1 MSQQRS
7 ESQGTRNV
15 ELNIF
20 KSSPFSILEI
30 FQKITFLRNQKSI
43 FFKKYSLSPE
53 RSNFKWTFQSGV
65 CLPVGFRPY
74 TASCENLVPSG
85 GRTTLYEF
93 NFSFEILFL
102 VIQTVFSI
110 EPFFDLE
117 NVELT
122 IPLTWINY
130 WHEIIIVYV
139 NGHFYDL
146 RIEPKI
152 LILLIR

>member
-110 EPFFDLE
+110 EPFCDLE

-122 IPLTWINY
+122 TLDPVDM
-130 WHEIIIVYV
+130 IIVYV

>member
-122 IPLTWINY
+122 TLDPVDM
-130 WHEIIIVYV
+130 IIVYV